1 MNDEL
6 INSLIGK
13 QWGLFLDGKSVSAE
27 DDSTITI
34 YSPASREPI
43 ASIARAT
50 PGDINRA
57 VETAQAGFKEWAKLT
72 AYQRESIIKKATA
85 YVRTQSDRIGMLM
98 ALEQGKPFNQSKSEI
113 IGSCDTLD
121 YFASE
126 SVRVEGYVN
135 QTEKN
140 GVFSIVKYYPVGV
153 CALITPW
160 NYPVSLLSW
169 KLGPAL
175 AVGCSVVVKPTTVT
189 PLSPMA
195 FCMALVEGGIPAKVI
210 SVITGQGAIVGNT
223 LVKHPLVKKVA
234 MTGSTETG
242 KKLMQTVAP
251 YLKKISLELGGQCP
265 AIVCEDADIKNAATV
280 IAYKGFRNMGQSCSS
295 VNRVYVH
302 VSKHQELIAELK
314 KNAEKLS
321 IGDGVSDG
329 TVDLG
334 PMATAEGVATT
345 KQHIEDAIGKGAS
358 LVTGGRA
365 PEGEQFENGF
375 YFMPTILD
383 NCHTGM
389 KVMQEETFGCV
400 VGVETFETLDE
411 AVNKANN
418 TSFGLVAYAFTRD
431 FKTSM
436 HLSEALEAGTVCIN
450 NGAVNTNYAPYA
462 GWKDSGYGVELSR
475 NAVFEYLETKHIKI
489 EAI

>member
-1 MNDEL
+1 MNTEL
-6 INSLIGK
+6 IAELKGRT
-13 QWGLFLDGKSVSAE
+13 WGLYIDGKSNLATDES
-27 DDSTITI
+27 SITI
-34 YSPASREPI
+34 FSPANGEAI
-43 ASIARAT
+43 ATIARAT
-50 PGDINRA
+50 ANDVNKA
-57 VETAQAGFKEWAKLT
+57 VETAQTGFKEWSKLT
-72 AYQRESIIKKATA
+72 AYQRETIIKKATA
-85 YVRTQSDRIGMLM
+85 YVRTQADRIGMLM

-126 SVRVEGYVN
+126 GVRIEGYIN
-135 QTEKN
+135 QTEKT
-140 GVFSIVKYYPVGV
+140 GVFSVVKYYPVGV

-210 SVITGQGAIVGNT
+210 SVITGQGAVVGHS
-223 LVKHPLVKKVA
+223 LAKHPLVKKVA

-265 AIVCEDADIKNAATV
+265 AIVCEDADIQNAATI

-302 VSKHQELIAELK
+302 ASKHQEFVAELK
-314 KNAEKLS
+314 KHAEKLT
-321 IGDGVSDG
+321 IGDGISDG
-329 TVDLG
+329 GVDLG
-334 PMATAEGVATT
+334 PMATADGVLTSRL
-345 KQHIEDAIGKGAS
+345 HVEDAISKGAS

-365 PEGEQFENGF
+365 PEGVQYEKGF
-375 YFMPTILD
+375 YFLPTILD
-383 NCHTGM
+383 NCNADM

-400 VGVETFETLDE
+400 VPVETFETLDE
-411 AVNKANN
+411 AIEKANASN
-418 TSFGLVAYAFTRD
+418 YGLVAYAFTKD

-436 HLSEALEAGTVCIN
+436 LLGEQLEAGTVCIN

-489 EAI
+489 EGI

>member
-1 MNDEL
+1 MNTEL
-6 INSLIGK
+6 IADLKGRT
-13 QWGLFLDGKSVSAE
+13 WGLYVDGKSAPAADESI
-27 DDSTITI
+27 ITI
-34 YSPASREPI
+34 YSPANGEAI
-43 ASIARAT
+43 ATIARAT
-50 PGDINRA
+50 MDDVNKA
-57 VETAQAGFKEWAKLT
+57 VETAHTGFKEWSKLT
-72 AYQRESIIKKATA
+72 AYQRETIIKKATA
-85 YVRTQSDRIGMLM
+85 YVRTQADRIGMLM

-126 SVRVEGYVN
+126 GVRVEGYVN
-135 QTEKN
+135 QTEKT
-140 GVFSIVKYYPVGV
+140 GVFSMVKYYPVGV

-210 SVITGQGAIVGNT
+210 GVITGQGAVVGDS

-265 AIVCEDADIKNAATV
+265 AIVCEDADVQNAATI

-302 VSKHQELIAELK
+302 TSQHQEFVVALK
-314 KNAEKLS
+314 KHAEKLT

-329 TVDLG
+329 AVDLG
-334 PMATAEGVATT
+334 PMATADGVLTSRL
-345 KQHIEDAIGKGAS
+345 HVEDAISKGAS
-358 LVTGGRA
+358 LVTGGRT
-365 PEGEQFENGF
+365 PEGVQYEKGF
-375 YFMPTILD
+375 YFLPTILD
-383 NCHTGM
+383 NCNADM
-389 KVMQEETFGCV
+389 KVMQEETFGCLV
-400 VGVETFETLDE
+400 PVETFETIDE
-411 AVNKANN
+411 VIEKANASN
-418 TSFGLVAYAFTRD
+418 YGLVAYAFTKD

-436 HLSEALEAGTVCIN
+436 LLGEQLEAGTVCIN

-489 EAI
+489 EGI

>member
-1 MNDEL
+1 MNTEL
-6 INSLIGK
+6 IAELKGRN
-13 QWGLFLDGKSVSAE
+13 WGLFIDGKPSPAADEAS
-27 DDSTITI
+27 ITI
-34 YSPASREPI
+34 FSPANGEPI
-43 ASIARAT
+43 ATIARAT
-50 PGDINRA
+50 QEDVNHA
-57 VETAQAGFKEWAKLT
+57 VETAQLGFKEWSKLT

-85 YVRTQSDRIGMLM
+85 YVRTQADHIGMLM
-98 ALEQGKPFNQSKSEI
+98 AMEQGKPFNQSKSEI

-121 YFASE
+121 YFAAE
-126 SVRVEGYVN
+126 GVRIEGYVN
-135 QTEKN
+135 QTEKT
-140 GVFSIVKYYPVGV
+140 GLFSIVKYYPVGV

-195 FCMALVEGGIPAKVI
+195 FCMALVEGGIPEKVI
-210 SVITGQGAIVGNT
+210 SVLTGQGAVVGDN

-234 MTGSTETG
+234 MTGSTGTG
-242 KKLMQTVAP
+242 RKLMQTVAP

-265 AIVCEDADIKNAATV
+265 AIVCEDADIKNAAAIV
-280 IAYKGFRNMGQSCSS
+280 AYKGFRNMGQSCSS

-302 VSKHQELIAELK
+302 TSKHQAFIAELK
-314 KNAEKLS
+314 KQAEKLT

-334 PMATAEGVATT
+334 PMATADGISTS
-345 KQHIEDAIGKGAS
+345 KMHIEDAIGKGAS

-365 PEGEQFENGF
+365 PEGEQYEKGF
-375 YFMPTILD
+375 YFLPTILD
-383 NCHTGM
+383 NCNASM

-400 VGVETFETLDE
+400 VPVETFETLDE
-411 AVNKANN
+411 AIEKANN
-418 TSFGLVAYAFTRD
+418 TNYGLVAYAFTKD
-431 FKTSM
+431 FRTSM
-436 HLSEALEAGTVCIN
+436 LLGEQLEAGTVCIN

-489 EAI
+489 EGL

>member
-1 MNDEL
+1 MNTEL
-6 INSLIGK
+6 INSVKG
-13 QWGLFLDGKSVSAE
+13 QAWGLFIDGQSVPAE
-27 DDSTITI
+27 DESTITI
-34 YSPASREPI
+34 YSPADREPI
-43 ASIARAT
+43 ATIARAT
-50 PGDINRA
+50 ANDINKA

-85 YVRTQSDRIGMLM
+85 YVRTQADTIGMLM

-126 SVRVEGYVN
+126 GVRVEGYVN
-135 QTEKN
+135 QTEKT
-140 GVFSIVKYYPVGV
+140 GMFSMVKYYPVGV

-195 FCMALVEGGIPAKVI
+195 FCMALVVGGIPAKVI
-210 SVITGQGAIVGNT
+210 SVLTGQGAVVGDA
-223 LVKHPLVKKVA
+223 LVRHSLVKKVA

-295 VNRVYVH
+295 INRVYVH
-302 VSKHQELIAELK
+302 VSKHQELVTELK
-314 KNAEKLS
+314 KNAEKMS

-334 PMATAEGVATT
+334 PMATADGVATS

-365 PEGEQFENGF
+365 PEGTKYEKGF
-375 YFMPTILD
+375 YFLPTILD
-383 NCHTGM
+383 NCNTDM
-389 KVMQEETFGCV
+389 KVMREETFGCL
-400 VGVETFETLDE
+400 VGIETFETLEE
-411 AVNKANN
+411 AISKAND
-418 TSFGLVAYAFTRD
+418 TSYGLVAYAFTKD

-436 HLSEALEAGTVCIN
+436 HLSDSLETGTVCIN

-475 NAVFEYLETKHIKI
+475 NAVFEYLDTKHIKI
-489 EAI
+489 ESL

>member
-1 MNDEL
+1 MNDQL
-6 INSLIGK
+6 INRLKGQK
-13 QWGLFLDGKSVSAE
+13 WGLFIDGQSVPAE
-27 DDSTITI
+27 DESTITI
-34 YSPASREPI
+34 YSPANREPI
-43 ASIARAT
+43 ATIARAT
-50 PGDINRA
+50 PNDINKA
-57 VETAQAGFKEWAKLT
+57 VKTAQAGFKEWAKLT

-85 YVRTQSDRIGMLM
+85 YVRTQADRIGMLM

-126 SVRVEGYVN
+126 GVRVEGYVN
-135 QTEKN
+135 QTEKT
-140 GVFSIVKYYPVGV
+140 GVFSMVKYYPVGV

-189 PLSPMA
+189 PLSPLA
-195 FCMALVEGGIPAKVI
+195 FCQALVEGGIPPKVI
-210 SVITGQGAIVGNT
+210 SVLTGQGAVVGDA

-234 MTGSTETG
+234 MTGSSETG

-265 AIVCEDADIKNAATV
+265 AIVCDDADIKNAATV

-302 VSKHQELIAELK
+302 VSKHQELVAELK
-314 KNAEKLS
+314 KIAEKLT
-321 IGDGVSDG
+321 IGDGASDG

-334 PMATAEGVATT
+334 PMATADGLVTS
-345 KQHIEDAIGKGAS
+345 KQHIADAIGKGAS

-365 PEGEQFENGF
+365 PEGEAFEKGF
-375 YFMPTILD
+375 YFLPSILD
-383 NCHTGM
+383 NCNADM
-389 KVMQEETFGCV
+389 KVMREETFGCLV
-400 VGVETFETLDE
+400 AVETFETLDE
-411 AVNKANN
+411 AITKAND
-418 TSFGLVAYAFTRD
+418 TSYGLVAYAFTKD

-436 HLSEALEAGTVCIN
+436 QLSEALEAGTVCIN

-475 NAVFEYLETKHIKI
+475 NAVFEYLDTKHIKI
-489 EAI
+489 EIL

>member
-1 MNDEL
+1 MNTEL
-6 INSLIGK
+6 IADLKGRT
-13 QWGLFLDGKSVSAE
+13 WGLFIDGKSNQAADE
-27 DDSTITI
+27 STLTI
-34 YSPASREPI
+34 HSPANGDVV
-43 ASIARAT
+43 ATIARAT
-50 PGDINRA
+50 SEDVNKA
-57 VETAQAGFKEWAKLT
+57 VETAHIGFKEWSKLT

-85 YVRTQSDRIGMLM
+85 YVRTQADRIGMLM

-126 SVRVEGYVN
+126 GVRIEGYVN
-135 QTEKN
+135 QTEKA
-140 GVFSIVKYYPVGV
+140 GVFSMVKYYPIGV

-210 SVITGQGAIVGNT
+210 SVLTGQGAVVGDS

-295 VNRVYVH
+295 VNRVYLH
-302 VSKHQELIAELK
+302 ISKHQEFVAELK
-314 KNAEKLS
+314 KHAEKLS

-334 PMATAEGVATT
+334 PMATADGVLTSR
-345 KQHIEDAIGKGAS
+345 QHVEDAIGKGAS

-365 PEGEQFENGF
+365 PEGEQYEKGF
-375 YFMPTILD
+375 YFLPTILD
-383 NCHTGM
+383 NCNASM
-389 KVMQEETFGCV
+389 KVMQEETFGCIV
-400 VGVETFETLDE
+400 PVEIFETIEE
-411 AVNKANN
+411 AIEKANN
-418 TSFGLVAYAFTRD
+418 TNYGLVAYAFTKD

-436 HLSEALEAGTVCIN
+436 LLGEQLEAGTVCIN

-462 GWKDSGYGVELSR
+462 GWKNSGYGVELSR

-489 EAI
+489 EGI

>member
-1 MNDEL
+1 MNTEL
-6 INSLIGK
+6 INSVKG
-13 QWGLFLDGKSVSAE
+13 QTWGLFIDGQSIPAE
-27 DDSTITI
+27 DESTITI
-34 YSPASREPI
+34 YSPANRELI
-43 ASIARAT
+43 ATIARAT
-50 PGDINRA
+50 PNDINKA
-57 VETAQAGFKEWAKLT
+57 VETAQTGFKEWAKLT

-85 YVRTQSDRIGMLM
+85 YVRTQADRIGMLM

-126 SVRVEGYVN
+126 GVRVEGYVN
-135 QTEKN
+135 QTEKT
-140 GVFSIVKYYPVGV
+140 GMFSMVKYYPVGI

-210 SVITGQGAIVGNT
+210 SVMTGQGAVVGEA

-302 VSKHQELIAELK
+302 ISKHQELVSELK
-314 KNAEKLS
+314 KNAEKLT
-321 IGDGVSDG
+321 IGDGLSDG
-329 TVDLG
+329 AVDLG
-334 PMATAEGVATT
+334 PMATADGVSTS

-358 LVTGGRA
+358 LVTGGRV
-365 PEGEQFENGF
+365 PEGEQYEKGF
-375 YFMPTILD
+375 YFLPTILD
-383 NCHTGM
+383 NCNAEM
-389 KVMQEETFGCV
+389 KVMQEETFGCL
-400 VGVETFETLDE
+400 VGVETFETLEE
-411 AVNKANN
+411 AITKANDTN
-418 TSFGLVAYAFTRD
+418 YGLVAYAFTKD

-436 HLSEALEAGTVCIN
+436 YLSEALEAGTVCIN

-475 NAVFEYLETKHIKI
+475 NAVYEYLDTKHVKI
-489 EAI
+489 ESL

>member
-1 MNDEL
+1 MNTEL
-6 INSLIGK
+6 IAEIKGRN
-13 QWGLFLDGKSVSAE
+13 WGLFIDGKPLPAADESSI
-27 DDSTITI
+27 SI
-34 YSPASREPI
+34 YSPANGELI
-43 ASIARAT
+43 ATIARAT
-50 PGDINRA
+50 QEDVNLA
-57 VETAQAGFKEWAKLT
+57 VETAQEGFKEWSKLT

-85 YVRTQSDRIGMLM
+85 YVRTQADRIGMLM
-98 ALEQGKPFNQSKSEI
+98 AMEQGKPFNQSKSEI

-121 YFASE
+121 YFAAE
-126 SVRVEGYVN
+126 GVRVEGYVN
-135 QTEKN
+135 QTEKT
-140 GVFSIVKYYPVGV
+140 GLFSMVKYYPVGV

-195 FCMALVEGGIPAKVI
+195 FCMALVDGGVPAKVI
-210 SVITGQGAIVGNT
+210 SVLTGQGAVVGDS

-234 MTGSTETG
+234 MTGSTGTG
-242 KKLMQTVAP
+242 RKLMQTVAP

-265 AIVCEDADIKNAATV
+265 AIVCEDADIKNAAAIV
-280 IAYKGFRNMGQSCSS
+280 AYKGFRNMGQSCSS

-302 VSKHQELIAELK
+302 TSKHQEFVAELK
-314 KNAEKLS
+314 KQAEKLT

-329 TVDLG
+329 AVDLG
-334 PMATAEGVATT
+334 PMATADGVATSRL
-345 KQHIEDAIGKGAS
+345 HVEDAIGKGAS

-365 PEGEQFENGF
+365 PEGEQYEKGF
-375 YFMPTILD
+375 YFLPTILD
-383 NCHTGM
+383 NCNDSM
-389 KVMQEETFGCV
+389 KVMQEETFGCIV
-400 VGVETFETLDE
+400 PIETFETLNE
-411 AVNKANN
+411 AITKANN
-418 TSFGLVAYAFTRD
+418 TNYGLVAYAFTKD

-436 HLSEALEAGTVCIN
+436 LLGEQLEAGTVCIN

-489 EAI
+489 EGL

>member
-1 MNDEL
+1 MNTEL
-6 INSLIGK
+6 IAELKGLN
-13 QWGLFLDGKSVSAE
+13 WGLFIDGKPSPAADES
-27 DDSTITI
+27 SISI
-34 YSPASREPI
+34 YSPANGEPI
-43 ASIARAT
+43 ATIARAT
-50 PGDINRA
+50 QEDVNLA

-85 YVRTQSDRIGMLM
+85 YVRTQADRIGMLM
-98 ALEQGKPFNQSKSEI
+98 AMEQGKPFNQSKSEI

-121 YFASE
+121 YFAAE
-126 SVRVEGYVN
+126 GVRVEGYVN
-135 QTEKN
+135 QTEKT
-140 GVFSIVKYYPVGV
+140 GFFSMVKYYPVGV

-210 SVITGQGAIVGNT
+210 SVLTGQGAVVGDS

-265 AIVCEDADIKNAATV
+265 AIVCEDADIQNAAFV
-280 IAYKGFRNMGQSCSS
+280 VAYKGFRNMGQSCSS

-302 VSKHQELIAELK
+302 VSKHQDFITELK
-314 KNAEKLS
+314 KQAEKLT

-329 TVDLG
+329 AVDLG
-334 PMATAEGVATT
+334 PMATADGISTSKIHV
-345 KQHIEDAIGKGAS
+345 EDAIGKGAS
-358 LVTGGRA
+358 LVTGGRT
-365 PEGEQFENGF
+365 PEGEQYKKGF
-375 YFMPTILD
+375 YFLPTILD
-383 NCHTGM
+383 NCNDSM
-389 KVMQEETFGCV
+389 KVMKEETFGCV
-400 VGVETFETLDE
+400 VPVETFETLDE
-411 AVNKANN
+411 AIEKANN
-418 TSFGLVAYAFTRD
+418 TNYGLVAYAFTRD
-431 FKTSM
+431 FRTSM
-436 HLSEALEAGTVCIN
+436 LLGEQLEAGTVCIN

-462 GWKDSGYGVELSR
+462 GWKDSGYGAELSR

-489 EAI
+489 ESL

>member
-1 MNDEL
+1 MNTEL
-6 INSLIGK
+6 IADLKGRS
-13 QWGLFLDGKSVSAE
+13 WGLFIDGKSAQAA
-27 DDSTITI
+27 DASTITI
-34 YSPASREPI
+34 HSPANGETI

-50 PGDINRA
+50 AEDVNNA
-57 VETAQAGFKEWAKLT
+57 VETAQTGFKEWSKLT
-72 AYQRESIIKKATA
+72 AYQRESIIKKATDH
-85 YVRTQSDRIGMLM
+85 VRTQADRIGMLM

-126 SVRVEGYVN
+126 GVRIEGYVN
-135 QTEKN
+135 QTEKT
-140 GVFSIVKYYPVGV
+140 GVFSMVKYYPVGV

-210 SVITGQGAIVGNT
+210 SVVTGQGAIVGDS

-265 AIVCEDADIKNAATV
+265 AIVCEDADIKNAAMV

-302 VSKHQELIAELK
+302 VSKHQEFVAELK
-314 KNAEKLS
+314 KHAEKLT
-321 IGDGVSDG
+321 IGDGVSDIG
-329 TVDLG
+329 VDLG
-334 PMATAEGVATT
+334 PMATADGVLTS
-345 KQHIEDAIGKGAS
+345 KLHVEDAIGKGAS

-365 PEGEQFENGF
+365 PEGEAYEKGF
-375 YFMPTILD
+375 YFLPTILD
-383 NCHTGM
+383 NCNADM
-389 KVMQEETFGCV
+389 KVMQEETFGCIV
-400 VGVETFETLDE
+400 PLETFETLDE
-411 AVNKANN
+411 AIAKANN
-418 TSFGLVAYAFTRD
+418 TNYGLVAYAFTKD
-431 FKTSM
+431 FKASM
-436 HLSEALEAGTVCIN
+436 LLGDKLEAGTVCIN

-489 EAI
+489 EGI

>member
-1 MNDEL
+1 MNTEL
-6 INSLIGK
+6 IAEVKGRI
-13 QWGLFLDGKSVSAE
+13 WGLFIDGKSDPAADE
-27 DDSTITI
+27 STITI
-34 YSPASREPI
+34 KSPANGESI
-43 ASIARAT
+43 ATIARAT
-50 PGDINRA
+50 AEDVNRA
-57 VETAQAGFKEWAKLT
+57 VETAQIGFKEWSKLT
-72 AYQRESIIKKATA
+72 AYQRESVIKKATA
-85 YVRTQSDRIGMLM
+85 YVRTQADRIGMLM

-121 YFASE
+121 YFAAE
-126 SVRVEGYVN
+126 GVRVEGYVN
-135 QTEKN
+135 QTEKTDL
-140 GVFSIVKYYPVGV
+140 FSMVKYYPVGV

-210 SVITGQGAIVGNT
+210 GVVTGQGAIVGDI
-223 LVKHPLVKKVA
+223 LARHPLVKKVA

-265 AIVCEDADIKNAATV
+265 AIVCEDADIQNAAFV
-280 IAYKGFRNMGQSCSS
+280 VAYKGFRNMGQSCSS

-302 VSKHQELIAELK
+302 VSRHQEFVEELK
-314 KNAEKLS
+314 KQAEKLT

-329 TVDLG
+329 AVDLG
-334 PMATAEGVATT
+334 PMATADGVLTS
-345 KQHIEDAIGKGAS
+345 KLHVEDAIGKGAS

-365 PEGEQFENGF
+365 PQGEQYEKGH
-375 YFMPTILD
+375 YFLPTILD
-383 NCHTGM
+383 NCNASM

-400 VGVETFETLDE
+400 VPVETFETLEE
-411 AVNKANN
+411 AIEKANN
-418 TSFGLVAYAFTRD
+418 TNYGLVAYAFTKD

-436 HLSEALEAGTVCIN
+436 QLGEQLEAGTVCIN

-475 NAVFEYLETKHIKI
+475 NAVYEYLETKHIKI
-489 EAI
+489 EGI

>member
-1 MNDEL
+1 MNTEL
-6 INSLIGK
+6 IESVKG
-13 QWGLFLDGKSVSAE
+13 QVWGLFLEGKSQAAS
-27 DDSTITI
+27 DGSTSTV
-34 YSPASREPI
+34 YSPANGQAVATI
-43 ASIARAT
+43 ALAT
-50 PGDINRA
+50 AQDVNLA
-57 VETAQAGFKEWAKLT
+57 VEIAQKGFLEWRKQT
-72 AYQRESIIKKATA
+72 AYQRENIIKKATA
-85 YVRTQSDRIGMLM
+85 YVRTQADRIGMLM

-121 YFASE
+121 YFAAE
-126 SVRVEGYVN
+126 GVRVEGYVN
-135 QTEKN
+135 QTEKT
-140 GVFSIVKYYPVGV
+140 GVFSMVKYYPVGV

-195 FCMALVEGGIPAKVI
+195 FCMALVEGGIPPAVI
-210 SVITGQGAIVGNT
+210 NVLTGQGSTVGNV
-223 LVKHPLVKKVA
+223 LAQHPLVKKVA
-234 MTGSTETG
+234 MTGSTLTG
-242 KKLMQTVAP
+242 KKLMQAVAP

-302 VSKHQELIAELK
+302 VSQHQALVAELK
-314 KNAEKLS
+314 KLAEKLT

-329 TVDLG
+329 AVDLG
-334 PMATAEGVATT
+334 PMATAEGITT
-345 KQHIEDAIGKGAS
+345 SRLHIADAMGKGAW
-358 LVTGGRA
+358 LVTGGKA
-365 PEGEQFENGF
+365 PEGEQYEKGF
-375 YFMPTILD
+375 YFLPTILD
-383 NCHTGM
+383 NCHAAM
-389 KVMQEETFGCV
+389 KVMQEETFGCIV
-400 VGVETFETLDE
+400 AIETFETLEE
-411 AVNKANN
+411 AIGKANDTN
-418 TSFGLVAYAFTRD
+418 YGLVAYAFTKD
-431 FKTSM
+431 FRTSM
-436 HLSEALEAGTVCIN
+436 LLSEQLEAGTVCIN

-489 EAI
+489 EGL